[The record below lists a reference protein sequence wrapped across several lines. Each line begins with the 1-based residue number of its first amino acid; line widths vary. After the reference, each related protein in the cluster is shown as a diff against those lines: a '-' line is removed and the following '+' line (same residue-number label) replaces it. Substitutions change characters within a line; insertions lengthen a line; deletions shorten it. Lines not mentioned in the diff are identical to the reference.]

1 MIFEQHEV
9 IAKGAEAI
17 IYNGSFLNTSIILK
31 QRLKKIYRLP
41 EIDTEIRKRRLRAE
55 VRVMTFAW
63 KNRINVPIL
72 FGIDGHNQTLI
83 IEKIQGDLLYSL
95 LNINNNHYLEQIFK
109 NLGEQVALLHENDI
123 IHGDL
128 TVFNVIV
135 NQQIKPWLI
144 DFGLGYIS
152 IETERRADDLLTFY
166 NTLKAI
172 TPSFEGLFENFKIGY
187 LEKNVE
193 GKKIFEQVKKIQSR
207 ARYIAREDRLE

>member
-172 TPSFEGLFENFKIGY
+172 TPSSEGLFENFKIGY
-187 LEKNVE
+187 LEKHVE

>member
-31 QRLKKIYRLP
+31 QRLEKIYRLP
-41 EIDTEIRKRRLRAE
+41 EIDTEIRKRRIRAE
-55 VRVMTFAW
+55 VRVMTLAW
-63 KNRINVPIL
+63 KNRINVPVL
-72 FGIDGHNQTLI
+72 FGIDSHNQTLI

-95 LNINNNHYLEQIFK
+95 LNINNNYNLKQIFK

-128 TVFNVIV
+128 TAFNVIV
-135 NQQIKPWLI
+135 NSKIKPWLI

-172 TPSFEGLFENFKIGY
+172 TPSFEKLFENFKIGY
-187 LEKNVE
+187 LKKNVK
-193 GKKIFEQVKKIQSR
+193 GKKIFERVKKIQSR